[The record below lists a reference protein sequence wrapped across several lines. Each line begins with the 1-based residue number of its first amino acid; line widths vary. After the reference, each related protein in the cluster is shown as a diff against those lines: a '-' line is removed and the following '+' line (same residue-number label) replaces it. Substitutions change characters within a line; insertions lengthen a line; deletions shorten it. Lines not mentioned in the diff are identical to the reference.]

1 MELGTVEIIQER
13 VEKLEWDK
21 PEVKRAYMV

>member
-21 PEVKRAYMV
+21 PEAKRAYMV